1 MTYRNY
7 TQAATTDALA
17 WTLQEQDSFTA
28 VRIDVMFG
36 VAPVTNENMTV
47 TIDSV
52 SGAAYDRVVQTID
65 PAGLTVVKLNPI
77 VGLVVGDKIVV
88 EYTNTDGRTI
98 TGSATLDVRPLTERG
113 GMLFGNGIVRA
124 PASNYRR
131 YYHMPI
137 GARNPGA
144 SGATWVNG
152 DAAAGK
158 LPGWQIDS
166 ATEYLWADVDIHDDW
181 DAISNPVVE
190 VKFCV
195 NAAGTDAAHT
205 VDFALVAFYGLTGVA
220 AVKTQT
226 VSESTVI
233 GVCDQYVRFK
243 QEFELDR
250 TVAGN
255 TLQSG
260 QILGLRLAC
269 LATGDVTSVTVS
281 QMSFSYKTTHI
292 GIESGD
298 E

>member
-17 WTLQEQDSFTA
+17 WTLSEADSFNV

-36 VAPVTNENMTV
+36 VAPTTNENLTV

-65 PAGLTVVKLNPI
+65 PAGSTVVKLNPI

-88 EYTNTDGRTI
+88 AYTNTDGRTI
-98 TGSATLDVRPLTERG
+98 TGSATLDVRPMTERG

-137 GARNPGA
+137 GARNPGS

-152 DAAAGK
+152 TSSLLA
-158 LPGWQIDS
+158 GWQINA
-166 ATEYLWADVDIHDDW
+166 ATEYLWADTDIHADW
-181 DAISNPVVE
+181 DQLSNPIVE
-190 VKFCV
+190 VKFTV

-205 VDFALVAFYGLTGVA
+205 VDFALVCYYGVTNSKTVL
-220 AVKTQT
+220 TQT

-233 GVCDQYVRFK
+233 GVCDQYTRFK
-243 QEFELDR
+243 QEFEIDR
-250 TVAGN
+250 AAALNLLAV
-255 TLQSG
+255 G
-260 QILGLRLAC
+260 QVMTLRLAC
-269 LATGDVTSVTVS
+269 LATGDVTDVTIN
-281 QMSFSYKTTHI
+281 QMSMNYNTSHV
-292 GIESGD
+292 GIEDGD
-298 E
+298 A